1 MCVGC
6 GSSILRIGINNL
18 GFLASYLAGFYLALL
33 VAEVAVRR
41 NLAAY
46 HAFAQTIAGI
56 YLHFI
61 RVLVDGIDRK
71 KNTGFFTFDHFL
83 NDNGKCHGKLVVTL
97 IAAVTDRAVSPE
109 RSITVSYLCE
119 HGFRTADI

>member
-1 MCVGC
+1 M
-6 GSSILRIGINNL
+6 
-18 GFLASYLAGFYLALL
+18 L
-33 VAEVAVRR
+33 VAEVAVCRD
-41 NLAAY
+41 LAAY

-61 RVLVDGIDRK
+61 RVLIDGIDRK